1 MLKQF
6 DIEIPTWEN
15 GEWSVTTFPT
25 RDDFKEFVVSI
36 FK

>member
-15 GEWSVTTFPT
+15 GEWSVTAFPT
-25 RDDFKEFVVSI
+25 RDDFK
-36 FK
+36 